1 MNLSS
6 LKLAFSLS
14 IFLVISGCASLD
26 KDECQTVNWNELGR
40 SDGAKGYSSTRLGDH
55 AKACREYGIEPDAA
69 SYQLGREDGL
79 RVYCTTDNAFQAGKA
94 NISFNNVCPAPIAAK
109 LQASYRDGQII
120 HEIEAE
126 MSAIQSYQAQERL
139 KKDQTKSLSTYKLI
153 EINLRFLDQELENTQ
168 RSLEDASDAI
178 ARGKHPLTFIKS
190 YWQNRIPYPDAG
202 VVKK

>member
-6 LKLAFSLS
+6 LKLAFSLC

-26 KDECQTVNWNELGR
+26 KEECQTVNWNELGR
-40 SDGAKGYSSTRLGDH
+40 SDGTKGYSATRLGDH

-79 RVYCTTDNAFQAGKA
+79 RVYCTTDNAFQAGKS
-94 NISFNNVCPAPIAAK
+94 NISFNNVCPSSIAGR

-120 HEIEAE
+120 HEIDAE
-126 MSAIQSYQAQERL
+126 IAAIQAYQSQEKQKL
-139 KKDQTKSLSTYKLI
+139 DSTKSLSAYKLI
-153 EINLRFLDQELENTQ
+153 EVNLRFLDQELDNT
-168 RSLEDASDAI
+168 RRALDDASDAI
-178 ARGKHPLTFIKS
+178 ARGRHPQLFIKS

-202 VVKK
+202 VIKK